1 MGSNIGSYVNIHV
14 LIPTIVLTLTLMS
27 VTPSSNMG
35 QMKRQ
40 TASALDTLCPP
51 GHECHCTPASGVYHH
66 YDPITGQTF
75 NINIGCTNDNG
86 T

>member
-35 QMKRQ
+35 QMKHQ
-40 TASALDTLCPP
+40 TAFALDTLCPP
-51 GHECHCTPASGVYHH
+51 GHECHCTPGSGIYHD
-66 YDPITGQTF
+66 YDPSTGQIF